1 MKKEQITIAEWDG
14 VRDTQKDSNI
24 ALLHEAETQPL
35 RLSFSSS
42 TKALYKVTALYAIRK
57 RLNAQVRMMK
67 QGAVIVLG
75 PGVYPEPLLTV

>member
-14 VRDTQKDSNI
+14 VRNTQRNSNI
-24 ALLHEAETQPL
+24 TLLHKAETQPM
-35 RLSFSSS
+35 RLSFSSG

-67 QGAVIVLG
+67 QGAVIVMG
-75 PGVYPEPLLTV
+75 PGVYPEPMLTV